1 MGVVAA
7 GVHFA
12 LFRRG
17 EGKPRL
23 LLNGQRVHVRAQAQH
38 SARPFSLNDGREPAA
53 PHAGLDVRR
62 AHGLKLLRNE
72 GRGVLCVERQF
83 GMPVQMPPPLYKLGV
98 QRPRLVPDDCPA

>member
-1 MGVVAA
+1 MFLDTAPLIYFLDADPRYAVEVRGIIYAA
-7 GVHFA
+7 
-12 LFRRG
+12 
-17 EGKPRL
+17 KP
-23 LLNGQRVHVRAQAQH
+23 
-38 SARPFSLNDGREPAA
+38 A